1 MMECRHVNS
10 VPLKLGT
17 IMKVYKIGVLNGLL
31 NNMFSYLAI
40 FINLFQRGFFWF
52 FFRWTFT
59 NYLCIL
65 TPYCFTEMDF

>member
-17 IMKVYKIGVLNGLL
+17 IMKVYKIGAFNGLL
-31 NNMFSYLAI
+31 NNVFLYLAI
-40 FINLFQRGFFWF
+40 FINLFQRF
-52 FFRWTFT
+52 FFLVFLDGLFT
-59 NYLCIL
+59 NYQSIL